1 MIQTTEALLFQ
12 LEQQGYRNPQT
23 KIQRL
28 VREKK
33 LIPVRRGLY
42 ETDLHVEP
50 YLLAGVI
57 YGPSYVSFASAL
69 SVYGMIP
76 ERVYACTSATQHKNR
91 RKEYHTPFGTFL
103 YQDVP
108 ASVYPYGVIWKTD
121 GKAYSYQ
128 IATPEKALCDMLYI
142 QKPPVYSVKDLKSL
156 LFSDLRIDEEEFSRL
171 NREDLQFLC
180 PKYHK
185 ATLTQ
190 LSLFLNWEGR
200 RV

>member
-12 LEQQGYRNPQT
+12 LRQQGYRNPQT

-33 LIPVRRGLY
+33 LIPIRRGLY
-42 ETDLHVEP
+42 ETDPHVAP
-50 YLLAGVI
+50 HLLAGVI

-76 ERVYACTSATQHKNR
+76 ERVYACTSATQNKNR
-91 RKEYHTPFGTFL
+91 HKEYHTPFGTFL
-103 YQDVP
+103 YQDIP
-108 ASVYPYGVIWKTD
+108 ASVYPYGVLWKTD

-142 QKPPVYSVKDLKSL
+142 QKPPAYSLADLEYL
-156 LFSDLRIDEEEFSRL
+156 LFADLRIDEEEFFKL
-171 NREDLQFLC
+171 NRKDLQFLC
-180 PKYHK
+180 PKYRK

-190 LSLFLNWEGR
+190 LSLFLGQEGR
-200 RV
+200 

>member
-12 LEQQGYRNPQT
+12 LRQQGYRNPQT

-42 ETDLHVEP
+42 ETDPHVEP
-50 YLLAGVI
+50 FFLAGVI
-57 YGPSYVSFASAL
+57 YGPSYVSFASSL
-69 SVYGMIP
+69 SLTGMIP
-76 ERVYACTSATQHKNR
+76 ERVYACTSATQYKNR
-91 RKEYHTPFGTFL
+91 RKEYQTPFGTFL

-121 GKAYSYQ
+121 GKTYSYQ

-142 QKPPVYSVKDLKSL
+142 QKPSVYSMVDLEHL
-156 LFSDLRIDEEEFSRL
+156 LFADLRIDEEEFSKL

-180 PKYHK
+180 PRYHK
-185 ATLTQ
+185 ATLRQ
-190 LSLFLNWEGR
+190 LSLFLAQKG
-200 RV
+200 